1 MSRQKNEDRDIF
13 VNISYIYRI
22 HKMISNEIERV
33 AVGAILLLKF
43 SRQND
48 TIITIHAQ
56 VEHNTSNHNSL
67 SIIFVCQTMYQI
79 GFSRIKSIISCIF
92 FHFTLIF

>member
-33 AVGAILLLKF
+33 AVGAILC
-43 SRQND
+43 
-48 TIITIHAQ
+48 
-56 VEHNTSNHNSL
+56 L
-67 SIIFVCQTMYQI
+67 S
-79 GFSRIKSIISCIF
+79 
-92 FHFTLIF
+92 FHVRMIQ

>member
-67 SIIFVCQTMYQI
+67 SIIFVCQTLYQI
-79 GFSRIKSIISCIF
+79 
-92 FHFTLIF
+92 

>member
-1 MSRQKNEDRDIF
+1 MSGQKNEDRDIF

-48 TIITIHAQ
+48 TIITFHAQ

-67 SIIFVCQTMYQI
+67 SII
-79 GFSRIKSIISCIF
+79 
-92 FHFTLIF
+92 